1 MNRLIS
7 KGMSNFYFWEKWRS
21 QNFDF
26 LGKKIS
32 RNALA
37 SKSKTVE
44 VIFGETFIL
53 AFIQISYNLF
63 CMGDNRLLS
72 EFLRKWGWFHG
83 HNERFPK
90 YLGWKLKFQKIETR
104 FCRWKSNDYNNNMI
118 FLSLKNTCY
127 FLLAKEKTWKSIFNT
142 NNKLSQNRTK
152 KQIMPFKTTANW
164 LFNDIWC
171 YLVMVCFDWKIGVFQ
186 QTVVRVYILNEN
198 VSFTVC
204 EPRIQLSDSSKLAI
218 NWKMTVTSQFVNMM
232 PSSNSFDI
240 FLFLLSSLVT
250 GPSFMSMSSLVLE
263 MWQFS
268 FIRDWP
274 KIQKL
279 EIPLVWV
286 LSNIWRLG

>member
-83 HNERFPK
+83 RNERFPK

-104 FCRWKSNDYNNNMI
+104 FCRWKSNNYNNNMI

-171 YLVMVCFDWKIGVFQ
+171 YLVIGCSDWKIVVFQ
-186 QTVVRVYILNEN
+186 QTVVRAYCILNQNEN
-198 VSFTVC
+198 YHLIKTTKEIFRVDITHKYQHSFH
-204 EPRIQLSDSSKLAI
+204 R
-218 NWKMTVTSQFVNMM
+218 
-232 PSSNSFDI
+232 
-240 FLFLLSSLVT
+240 LL
-250 GPSFMSMSSLVLE
+250 
-263 MWQFS
+263 
-268 FIRDWP
+268 I
-274 KIQKL
+274 I
-279 EIPLVWV
+279 
-286 LSNIWRLG
+286 